1 MVEIFSLYLKQLY
14 RYIRLNRQKRG
25 RRLGMAT
32 DELLVHAARNGDLE
46 AYAALVER
54 HQGTVSGLRILTHPA
69 FQAVPGKTACYVR

>member
-1 MVEIFSLYLKQLY
+1 
-14 RYIRLNRQKRG
+14 
-25 RRLGMAT
+25 MAT